1 MPPADPAPLQLVFGA
16 SGYIGTHLVARL
28 QAAGRRVRAT
38 ARNPEV
44 LAARGWDGVEC
55 VAADALEPATLP
67 SVLQGVDVA
76 YYLVH
81 SMAAGRGFSSL
92 DREAARNFGQ
102 AAAAA
107 GVRRIVY
114 LGGLIPAN
122 ARSEH
127 LRSRAET
134 GDVLRESGVPVTEL
148 RAGMIIGPG
157 SAAYEVI
164 RDLVNHLPVMV
175 TPRWVRSVS
184 TPIAL
189 DDLLAYL
196 VAVADLDEAA
206 GKTLDAGGPD
216 TVTYAEVMRC
226 YGDQVGRHPLIIPV
240 PVLTPR
246 LSSYWLRLV
255 TTVPVGIAQALVEGL
270 EHDFVARDAEL
281 QRLVPRERLGLAAS
295 IRAAID
301 ADRQHAVIAR
311 WVEGSIACRNFRP
324 EYAFYAMREGATAS
338 GPVAPDKVFATVCTV
353 GGDEGWFYANLLWWI
368 RGAADWLVGGPSF
381 RRRRRHPAE
390 LRVGDVVDSW
400 RVIALEP
407 GRRLT
412 LLMEMKAPGAG
423 VLEFVVTPAE
433 TDHGSG
439 ASVSATAYWHP
450 AGVWG
455 LIYWYALIPAHA
467 FIFRGLTRAILR
479 RAATSPIPYS
489 ASSAVGFAPPKR

>member
-1 MPPADPAPLQLVFGA
+1 MPVAETGSLQLVFGA
-16 SGYIGTHLVARL
+16 SGYIGTHLVPRL
-28 QAAGRRVRAT
+28 LAAGKRVRAS
-38 ARNPEV
+38 ARNVEV
-44 LAARGWDGVEC
+44 LEARGWPDVAC
-55 VAADALEPATLP
+55 VSADALQPETLAAA
-67 SVLQGVDVA
+67 LQGVDVA

-92 DREAARNFGQ
+92 DREAARNFG
-102 AAAAA
+102 AAASAA

-134 GDVLRESGVPVTEL
+134 GDVLRASGVPVTEL

-175 TPRWVRSVS
+175 TPRWVKSVS

-196 VAVADLDEAA
+196 VAVADIDDAA

-216 TVTYAEVMRC
+216 TVTYEAIMRC
-226 YGDQVGRHPLIIPV
+226 YGNLVGRHPLIVPV

-255 TTVPVGIAQALVEGL
+255 TSVPVGVAQALVEGL
-270 EHDFVARDAEL
+270 EHDFVARDVEL
-281 QRLVPRERLGLAAS
+281 QRLVPRARLGLADA
-295 IRAAID
+295 IRAAIE
-301 ADRQHAVIAR
+301 ADRQNSVIAR

-324 EYAFYAMREGATAS
+324 EYAFYAKREGATAQ
-338 GPVAPDKVFATVCTV
+338 GPVDADRVFATVCTI
-353 GGDEGWFYANLLWWI
+353 GGEDGWFYANLLWWI
-368 RGAADWLVGGPSF
+368 RGACDWVVGGPSF
-381 RRRRRHPAE
+381 RRKRRHPTE

-423 VLEFVVTPAE
+423 VLEFVVQPQAT
-433 TDHGSG
+433 G
-439 ASVSATAYWHP
+439 ASASATAYWHP

-455 LIYWYALIPAHA
+455 LVYWYALIPAHA
-467 FIFRGLTRAILR
+467 FIFRGLTRAIIR
-479 RAATSPIPYS
+479 RAS
-489 ASSAVGFAPPKR
+489 R

>member
-1 MPPADPAPLQLVFGA
+1 
-16 SGYIGTHLVARL
+16 
-28 QAAGRRVRAT
+28 VRAS

-44 LAARGWDGVEC
+44 LAARDWSDVEC
-55 VAADALEPATLP
+55 VRADALDPATLP
-67 SVLQGVDVA
+67 AALAGVDVA

-81 SMAAGRGFSSL
+81 SMAAGRGFGAL
-92 DREAARNFGQ
+92 DAQAARNFGQ

-114 LGGLIPAN
+114 LGGLIPRN
-122 ARSEH
+122 PRSEH

-134 GDVLRESGVPVTEL
+134 GDVLRASGVPVTEL

-164 RDLVNHLPVMV
+164 RDLVNHLPLMV
-175 TPRWVRSVS
+175 TPRWVQSVS

-189 DDLLAYL
+189 DDLLHYL
-196 VAVADLDEAA
+196 VAVAGIDAAA
-206 GKTLDAGGPD
+206 GRTLDAGGPD
-216 TVTYAEVMRC
+216 TVTYEAIMRS
-226 YGDQVGRHPLIIPV
+226 YGRQVGRHPLIIPV

-270 EHDFVARDAEL
+270 EHDFVAHDDEL
-281 QRLVPRERLGLAAS
+281 QRLVPRQRLGLDAA
-295 IRAAID
+295 IRAAIEAD
-301 ADRQHAVIAR
+301 AQHAVVAR

-324 EYAFYAMREGATAS
+324 EYAFYAKREGATAA
-338 GPVAPDKVFATVCTV
+338 GNVAADRVFETVCTI
-353 GGDEGWFYANLLWWI
+353 GGEDGWFFANVLWWI
-368 RGAADWLVGGPSF
+368 RGAIDWLLGGPSF
-381 RRRRRHPAE
+381 RRPRRHPTE

-423 VLEFVVTPAE
+423 VLEFVVQPPNAASDTTA
-433 TDHGSG
+433 TDG
-439 ASVSATAYWHP
+439 AAPSTAMTRVSATAYWHP

-455 LIYWYALIPAHA
+455 LVYWYALVPAHA
-467 FIFRGLTRAILR
+467 FIFKGLTRAILR
-479 RAATSPIPYS
+479 RAA
-489 ASSAVGFAPPKR
+489 R

>member
-1 MPPADPAPLQLVFGA
+1 VP
-16 SGYIGTHLVARL
+16 RL
-28 QAAGRRVRAT
+28 LAAGKRVRAA
-38 ARNPEV
+38 ARNVEV
-44 LAARGWDGVEC
+44 LAGRGWAGVEC
-55 VAADALEPATLP
+55 VGADALEPDSLAAALR
-67 SVLQGVDVA
+67 GVDVA

-81 SMAAGRGFSSL
+81 SMAAGRGFGAV
-92 DREAARNFGQ
+92 DREAAGNFGH

-122 ARSEH
+122 PRSEH

-134 GDVLRESGVPVTEL
+134 GAVLRESGVPVTEL

-175 TPRWVRSVS
+175 TPRWVKSIS

-189 DDLLAYL
+189 DDLLDYL
-196 VAVADLDEAA
+196 IAVAGIDTAA
-206 GKTLDAGGPD
+206 GRTLDAGGPD
-216 TVTYAEVMRC
+216 RVSYEEIMRC
-226 YGDQVGRHPLIIPV
+226 YARQSGRRPLIVAV

-270 EHDFVARDAEL
+270 EHDFVAQDEEL
-281 QRLVPRERLGLAAS
+281 QRLVPRQRLGLEAA
-295 IRAAID
+295 IRAAIE
-301 ADRQHAVIAR
+301 ADRQHRVVAR

-324 EYAFYAMREGATAS
+324 EYAFYAKREGATAAGS
-338 GPVAPDKVFATVCTV
+338 AAAERVFAAVCAI
-353 GGDEGWFYANLLWWI
+353 GGEDGWYYANALWWI
-368 RGAADWLVGGPSF
+368 RRALDWLVGGPSF
-381 RRRRRHPAE
+381 RRTRRHPTE
-390 LRVGDVVDSW
+390 LQVGDVVDSW

-423 VLEFVVTPAE
+423 VLEFVVQPQGR
-433 TDHGSG
+433 GS
-439 ASVSATAYWHP
+439 SVSATAYWHP

-455 LIYWYALIPAHA
+455 LLYWYSLVPAHA
-467 FIFRGLTRAILR
+467 FIFRGLTRAIIE
-479 RAATSPIPYS
+479 RAS
-489 ASSAVGFAPPKR
+489 G